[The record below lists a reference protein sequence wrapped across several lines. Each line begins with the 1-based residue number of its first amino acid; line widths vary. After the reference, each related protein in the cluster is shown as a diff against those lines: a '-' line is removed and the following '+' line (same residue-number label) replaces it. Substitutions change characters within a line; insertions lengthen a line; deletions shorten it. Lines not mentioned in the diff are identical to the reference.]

1 MEQLQQ
7 LPTVGPKTAS
17 RLAFYLLDASK
28 ERVLALAKAMVEVKE
43 RLRACT
49 RCGNIAEDDL
59 CEICR
64 DRRRD
69 ETTICVVAN
78 TRDLMAMENS
88 GEYAGLYHVL
98 GGLIS
103 PLDGIGPEQLNI
115 ASLQERLAKEPVRE
129 IILATNPTVSGEATA
144 LYLKNILGNNQVKI
158 TRLASGLPLGAAL
171 EYADPLTRSRAI
183 GNRQLLKK
191 SPLRYIDSEGG
202 DFFLL

>member
-1 MEQLQQ
+1 MSKYPQSLEHLLEQLQQ

-28 ERVLALAKAMVEVKE
+28 ERVEALAKAMVEVKV
-43 RLRACT
+43 RLRACSK
-49 RCGNIAEDDL
+49 CGNIAEGDL
-59 CEICR
+59 CEICQ
-64 DRRRD
+64 DGRRD

-129 IILATNPTVSGEATA
+129 IILAINPTVSGEATA
-144 LYLKNILGNNQVKI
+144 LYLKNSLRADQVRI
-158 TRLASGLPLGAAL
+158 TRLASGLPMGADL
-171 EYADPLTRSRAI
+171 EYADPLTLSRAL
-183 GNRQLLKK
+183 GNRQLA
-191 SPLRYIDSEGG
+191 
-202 DFFLL
+202 

>member
-1 MEQLQQ
+1 MSKYPQSLERLLEQLQQ

-17 RLAFYLLDASK
+17 RLAFYLLSASK
-28 ERVLALAKAMVEVKE
+28 ERVATLATAMMEVKE

-115 ASLQERLAKEPVRE
+115 ASLQERLAKEPVKE
-129 IILATNPTVSGEATA
+129 VILATNPTVPGEATA
-144 LYLKNILGNNQVKI
+144 LYLKNILSNNKVKI
-158 TRLASGLPLGAAL
+158 TRLASGLPMGADL
-171 EYADPLTRSRAI
+171 EYADPLTLSRAL
-183 GNRQLLKK
+183 GNRQLA
-191 SPLRYIDSEGG
+191 
-202 DFFLL
+202 